1 MGDRDSPKP
10 VREISLKPARAV
22 EVDAV
27 ADTVSDTATDM
38 NTETARPL

>member
-1 MGDRDSPKP
+1 MGDRGSPKP
-10 VREISLKPARAV
+10 VREISLKAARAA